1 MKLVIHVPLS
11 HWKAVSCKEIYINL
25 LRILN
30 YSMQILDNFGDFIG
44 DRYDSFFGSSIVDL
58 YPSSDMYGAG

>member
-1 MKLVIHVPLS
+1 
-11 HWKAVSCKEIYINL
+11 
-25 LRILN
+25 
-30 YSMQILDNFGDFIG
+30 MQILDSFGDIG